1 MVSLHE
7 GLAYHGLV
15 DPACTV
21 VEASIVLLVQVFKPP
36 KLRKSAASD
45 DGSGDTLPVVDSK
58 EGLATARSFNNL
70 AQRNG
75 QSQSNGAHTG
85 SQYPSQAHVQQ
96 RYSFL

>member
-1 MVSLHE
+1 MS
-7 GLAYHGLV
+7 
-15 DPACTV
+15 PTV
-21 VEASIVLLVQVFKPP
+21 VAQVFKPP

-45 DGSGDTLPVVDSK
+45 DGAGDTLPVVDSK
-58 EGLATARSFNNL
+58 DGLATSRSFNNL

-75 QSQSNGAHTG
+75 ASQNNGAFPG